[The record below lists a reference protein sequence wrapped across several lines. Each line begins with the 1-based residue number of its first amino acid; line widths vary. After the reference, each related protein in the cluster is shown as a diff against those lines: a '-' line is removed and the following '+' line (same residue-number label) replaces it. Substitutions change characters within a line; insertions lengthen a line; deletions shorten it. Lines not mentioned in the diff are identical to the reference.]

1 MQKKAQKTL
10 QTINIEANVL
20 VVVLPKPK
28 FENLQ
33 ITFIGLNYLMFF

>member
-10 QTINIEANVL
+10 QTIKIEANVL

-28 FENLQ
+28 FENLK
-33 ITFIGLNYLMFF
+33 IAFNWFKLFNVF